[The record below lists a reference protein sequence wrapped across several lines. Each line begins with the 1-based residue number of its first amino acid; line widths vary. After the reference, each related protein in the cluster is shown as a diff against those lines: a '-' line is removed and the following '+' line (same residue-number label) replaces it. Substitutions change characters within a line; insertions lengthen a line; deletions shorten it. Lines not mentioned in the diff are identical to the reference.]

1 MTDPD
6 RSCDHIARV
15 MSTWQFLARAHRLTL
30 LSPLKPLRIFPPQK
44 CECLDESAEDWSC
57 ADPKHQGCNPIH
69 ICPIN
74 LSQNL
79 SQFMFGGLIHVVT
92 RRAIILE
99 LSQNLSQICTQ
110 SSKRV
115 LHCTPGRR
123 LLRRR
128 QQRGRLRLR
137 PRRLLRVRGHGGLGR
152 LLSAVHLQKALSS
165 RSVTVAA
172 FCPDNSPSSGRIRT
186 SLVMVLNDLE
196 SPEFTGIFVFLYIPC

>member
-1 MTDPD
+1 
-6 RSCDHIARV
+6 
-15 MSTWQFLARAHRLTL
+15 MSGRIGGGLE
-30 LSPLKPLRIFPPQK
+30 LRRPETSGVQ
-44 CECLDESAEDWSC
+44 SNTS
-57 ADPKHQGCNPIH
+57 
-69 ICPIN
+69 

-99 LSQNLSQICTQ
+99 LSQNLSQNASQICTQ
-110 SSKRV
+110 NSNRV
-115 LHCTPGRR
+115 LNCTLGRR

-128 QQRGRLRLR
+128 QQRGRVRLR

-172 FCPDNSPSSGRIRT
+172 FCPDILPSSGRI
-186 SLVMVLNDLE
+186 
-196 SPEFTGIFVFLYIPC
+196 PH